1 MYEYTGNIHMH
12 TPFSDGTKWHAEIAE
27 DAINA
32 GLDFL
37 IVTDHN
43 ILVSG
48 IEGYYENDK
57 GRVLL
62 LVGEEVHNPRRDPQ
76 ASHFL
81 AIGAE
86 QELAPYACDTQSLV
100 DKTKEAG
107 GLGFLAHPFD
117 PVASG
122 FNAAS
127 LEWQDWG
134 VNGYHG
140 IELWN
145 YMSTFKGQLTSR
157 PKALRVAKD
166 PDQFIIGPPE
176 EALNKWDELLS
187 EGNRM
192 VAIGGSD
199 AHGMTFTMWSITREI
214 YPYEFLF
221 RNVNTHIVTR
231 REFSGDFNHD
241 KELVLE
247 SLSRGNC
254 WVGYDLP
261 AFTAGF
267 RFSGQSSTK
276 GIMGEEIVMG
286 DGATLQV
293 WTPEIC
299 CIRLIHDG
307 EVVKNCK
314 NDTNLTF
321 LATDPGSYRVEC
333 LFSYKGHER
342 GWIYSN
348 PIYLVDSLSY

>member
-1 MYEYTGNIHMH
+1 MHEYTGNLHMH
-12 TPFSDGTKWHAEIAE
+12 TPFSDGVKWHAEIAD
-27 DAINA
+27 DAIRA
-32 GLDFL
+32 DLDFI

-43 ILVSG
+43 LWVSG
-48 IEGYYENDK
+48 IEGYYENQY

-86 QELAPYACDTQSLV
+86 KELAPFAHNTQSLV
-100 DKTKEAG
+100 EKTKEAG

-122 FNAAS
+122 FNVAS
-127 LEWQDWG
+127 LEWKDWG

-145 YMSTFKGQLTSR
+145 YMSTFKGLLTSR
-157 PKALRVAKD
+157 HKALRIANN
-166 PDQFIIGPPE
+166 PDQFIIGPPV

-187 EGNRM
+187 DGNRI

-231 REFSGDFNHD
+231 REFIGDFSHD

-247 SLSRGNC
+247 SLTRGNC

-261 AFTAGF
+261 AYTTGF
-267 RFSGQSSTK
+267 RFSGQSRTK
-276 GIMGEEIVMG
+276 GIMGDEIIMG

-293 WTPEIC
+293 RTPEIC
-299 CIRLIHDG
+299 SIRLIHDG

-321 LATDPGSYRVEC
+321 LATDPGPYRVEC
-333 LFSYKGHER
+333 LFSHKGLER

-348 PIYLVDSLSY
+348 PIYLVDS